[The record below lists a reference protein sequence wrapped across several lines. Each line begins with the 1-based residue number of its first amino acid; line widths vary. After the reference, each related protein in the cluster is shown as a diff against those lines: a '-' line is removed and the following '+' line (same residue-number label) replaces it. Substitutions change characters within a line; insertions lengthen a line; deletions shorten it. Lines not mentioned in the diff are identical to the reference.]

1 MTNILTS
8 VLMSALSFT
17 YQPDVRTAYI
27 SRGRISEDRPIQSN
41 LLRLDVSLDEWG
53 CDVMSVAGVAVAAYL
68 SINLSAAC
76 FGMFVF
82 FKEYDASSFAED
94 ETCTTLVER

>member
-8 VLMSALSFT
+8 ALLSALSFT

-41 LLRLDVSLDEWG
+41 LLRLDVSLDE
-53 CDVMSVAGVAVAAYL
+53 
-68 SINLSAAC
+68 
-76 FGMFVF
+76 
-82 FKEYDASSFAED
+82 
-94 ETCTTLVER
+94 